1 MVELELKSI
10 KSGVVVGA
18 RSQAGGSVT
27 VAQARTDAPMYP
39 RGWDTVAQALPRV
52 RAMGATPN
60 PNKLSG
66 ADPYPVKTRRIELKI
81 KSIIPAPDWR
91 PDNFEKDCKDSKDV
105 CVLWRQQNK
114 HEIFKLFSKL
124 KLLDNPSVIILSPGS
139 INPNSD
145 WDVSLFVSKEIIRA
159 DNFNEFLD
167 FFKREDN
174 IGYFERY
181 DNNYY
186 MEPYLYKTTPP
197 GKLEYDWIDI
207 FNIKDSEYKFA
218 IPKIRTIYEIEA
230 LKYKLEINGIKGV
243 TSFDRIPYDNL
254 IEQIETHRI
263 DTEAGNGKSLGKQK
277 EIIETGY
284 SHLDKGVDGLEDFKK
299 KLLAS
304 RFYKV
309 ESYLSQSAF
318 LCVVLNMQLDL
329 GMDLAPEVWLISA
342 LENAIDLYIHL
353 NNATVGATTCLNSIT
368 NENCYIYYLKYSKYI
383 QRIYE
388 SLLESKEISAG
399 YELEQL
405 INKIVS
411 KRGTQ
416 IVPELT
422 ADINTMFNSL
432 QAFLIGKLSEKNIPY
447 DSSNLN
453 LKILIEGYITYIL
466 MILGYPPVATTPGGR
481 RKKKSKSK
489 SKKRKKKSKSKKR
502 KNLGKF
508 TKKKKNSS
516 KSRSKSRSK

>member
-1 MVELELKSI
+1 
-10 KSGVVVGA
+10 
-18 RSQAGGSVT
+18 
-27 VAQARTDAPMYP
+27 
-39 RGWDTVAQALPRV
+39 
-52 RAMGATPN
+52 
-60 PNKLSG
+60 
-66 ADPYPVKTRRIELKI
+66 
-81 KSIIPAPDWR
+81 
-91 PDNFEKDCKDSKDV
+91 
-105 CVLWRQQNK
+105 
-114 HEIFKLFSKL
+114 
-124 KLLDNPSVIILSPGS
+124 
-139 INPNSD
+139 
-145 WDVSLFVSKEIIRA
+145 
-159 DNFNEFLD
+159 
-167 FFKREDN
+167 
-174 IGYFERY
+174 
-181 DNNYY
+181 
-186 MEPYLYKTTPP
+186 
-197 GKLEYDWIDI
+197 
-207 FNIKDSEYKFA
+207 
-218 IPKIRTIYEIEA
+218 
-230 LKYKLEINGIKGV
+230 
-243 TSFDRIPYDNL
+243 
-254 IEQIETHRI
+254 
-263 DTEAGNGKSLGKQK
+263 
-277 EIIETGY
+277 
-284 SHLDKGVDGLEDFKK
+284 LEDFKK

-453 LKILIEGYITYIL
+453 LKKLIEGYITYIL
-466 MILGYPPVATTPGGR
+466 MTLGYPRVATTPGGR
-481 RKKKSKSK
+481 KRKSRKSRRTKRRKSRRTKRRKSRRTKRRKSRRTKRRKSK
-489 SKKRKKKSKSKKR
+489 RR
-502 KNLGKF
+502 
-508 TKKKKNSS
+508 
-516 KSRSKSRSK
+516 KSRRRKSRKSRKSRRTKRRKSRRTRRRKSRTRRKGKH